1 MTPTN
6 LEFQTAP
13 FDIKK
18 IRNDFPIL
26 VRTVNGKSLIYL
38 DNGATAQ
45 KPQAVIDAISNYY
58 SHENANIH
66 RGVHTLSR
74 EMTDAYE
81 AARTVIQKH
90 INAAFSHEIIF
101 TKGTTESINLVAF
114 CFAKKNIFKGDE
126 IIISQM
132 EHHSNILPWQQICEE
147 KGAVLKVIQINEKGE
162 LLLEEYK
169 NLFSSK
175 TKIVAITHIS
185 NTLGTINPIKE
196 MIALAH
202 EKNIPVLVDGAQAV
216 PHSKIDVQDLDA
228 DFYCFSAHKV
238 FGPTGV
244 GVLYGKEK
252 LLNALPPYQTGGG
265 TIKTVTFE
273 KTIYEELPLKF
284 EAGTPNI
291 AGGIGFAAALNYI
304 QNIGLEKIF
313 LQEHT
318 LLNYAT
324 EKLSTIKDLRIIGT
338 AKEKASVLSFF
349 IEGTHPFDVG
359 TILDQLGIA
368 VRTGHHCTQPL
379 MQFYGIP
386 GTIRASFAFY
396 NTKEEIDELAK
407 GIERTIKMLK

>member
-396 NTKEEIDELAK
+396 
-407 GIERTIKMLK
+407 